1 MLKESDSQSYRKIFH
16 SDPNPFI
23 SEKFIELNCRKV
35 EKIVRLVN
43 ADEKPVIG
51 LTAGI
56 KNGFLLSP
64 FSAPFGGFHFRNEKT
79 YIGEIDNFLAL
90 LQEYIASTDLKGIE
104 ITLPPDI
111 YSPTFN
117 AKAINSFARN
127 GFRSDIPEITG
138 WVNLENFNNVFT
150 QGNSRE
156 YYRQACRN
164 GLLFEHASEESDKRE
179 VYNLI
184 RENRAKFGRPLFMTY
199 EDIVMTGDLWPVD
212 YFKVM
217 AADRTIVASAVLY
230 QNHPEIVYAV
240 FWGDTETGRP
250 LRAMDFLAFNLWTY
264 YKNLGYKFIDLGIS
278 TETGNPNEG
287 LLRFKESH
295 ESVSSLRYKFN
306 WKVN

>member
-1 MLKESDSQSYRKIFH
+1 
-16 SDPNPFI
+16 
-23 SEKFIELNCRKV
+23 
-35 EKIVRLVN
+35 
-43 ADEKPVIG
+43 
-51 LTAGI
+51 
-56 KNGFLLSP
+56 
-64 FSAPFGGFHFRNEKT
+64 
-79 YIGEIDNFLAL
+79 
-90 LQEYIASTDLKGIE
+90 
-104 ITLPPDI
+104 
-111 YSPTFN
+111 
-117 AKAINSFARN
+117 
-127 GFRSDIPEITG
+127 
-138 WVNLENFNNVFT
+138 
-150 QGNSRE
+150 
-156 YYRQACRN
+156 
-164 GLLFEHASEESDKRE
+164 
-179 VYNLI
+179 
-184 RENRAKFGRPLFMTY
+184 MTY

-250 LRAMDFLAFNLWTY
+250 LRAMDFLAFNLWSY